1 MFAKFKISIENVR
14 EINKQI
20 VSLPRFVQNN
30 TDSTLISD
38 EIKLLLED
46 QDGIIDGEK
55 LKTEYFPTKLKKNYN
70 VFISHSHGD
79 IDEIE
84 QFARKFEIRYGVKCF
99 VDSMVWKNIATLQ
112 RKIDNAHKNPNGSL
126 DYELVKQSTAHIHS
140 LLSIALFEMIDQCE
154 CCIFVQSDNSLAL
167 DFNETMTLSPWI
179 YEEIFYMNHARK
191 ILPERIPERKLFCA
205 LNENNRTDAQ
215 IKMSH
220 VIDLSE
226 FRDLISALP
235 NSILQGDTFLNHIY
249 WRSGLI
255 EQISYLWG

>member
-20 VSLPRFVQNN
+20 VSLQRFAQNDKSN
-30 TDSTLISD
+30 PSISD
-38 EIKLLLED
+38 EIKLLLEN
-46 QDGIIDGEK
+46 QEGIIDGEK
-55 LKTEYFPTKLKKNYN
+55 LKTEYFPTKWKKNYN

-84 QFARKFEIRYGVKCF
+84 TFAKKLETRYGVRCF

-112 RKIDNAHKNPNGSL
+112 RKIDNAHRNPNGSL

-154 CCIFVQSDNSLAL
+154 CCIFVQSDKSLAL
-167 DFNETMTLSPWI
+167 DFNETRTLSPWI

-220 VIDLSE
+220 VVDLSD
-226 FRDLISALP
+226 FKDLTSALP
-235 NSILQGDTFLNHIY
+235 NTDLQGDKFLNHLY
-249 WRSGLI
+249 WKSGLI
-255 EQISYLWG
+255 EQMSYLWG